1 MSRDHRNGSAGMAD
15 APFDGRERVILSVLR
30 RLETLT
36 AGLRPLAEASAE
48 ITALLTELDRCHDDL
63 ARVVGI
69 DPAA

>member
-1 MSRDHRNGSAGMAD
+1 MSRDHRNGAAGMTD

-36 AGLRPLAEASAE
+36 AGLRPHAASPEVARLLAELE
-48 ITALLTELDRCHDDL
+48 RCHDDL

-69 DPAA
+69 EPA